1 MSTTSTFTAR
11 SASTS
16 RSASTARSA
25 GRLRSVL
32 WLVAAAVALVACGI
46 STDDAPRNIPAADQ
60 EQLGVSADRSA
71 GAATGT
77 ARVYLLAPEAS
88 GQTQVLQAVARDVDE
103 TADALLTE
111 LFAGPNAGEIGRQ
124 FRTALPDDMQL
135 LTTARRGSVLRV
147 DVSGELAELS
157 GQVLVAAV
165 AQIVFTASELDGV
178 QSVQILV
185 DGATQQWPT
194 GNGELQSAP
203 LTVYDFP
210 GLVQSS
216 QPAYPA
222 IPTPTQI

>member
-1 MSTTSTFTAR
+1 MSRRLALAAR
-11 SASTS
+11 RAPV
-16 RSASTARSA
+16 ARWMVS
-25 GRLRSVL
+25 L
-32 WLVAAAVALVACGI
+32 LVAAVALAGCGI

-60 EQLGVSADRSA
+60 EELGISADRSA

-111 LFAGPNAGEIGRQ
+111 LLAGPNAGETDRQ
-124 FRTALPDDMQL
+124 FRTALPDDMRL

-194 GNGELQSAP
+194 GSGELQSAP

-222 IPTPTQI
+222 IPSPSQP

>member
-1 MSTTSTFTAR
+1 MSAR
-11 SASTS
+11 THPG
-16 RSASTARSA
+16 RCWARCQ
-25 GRLRSVL
+25 RPLV
-32 WLVAAAVALVACGI
+32 WLVAAAMSAMVLAACGI
-46 STDDAPRNIPAADQ
+46 STDDTPRDIPAVDQ
-60 EQLGVSADRSA
+60 EQLGISADRSA

-111 LFAGPNAGEIGRQ
+111 LLAGPNAGEVGRQ

-135 LTTARRGSVLRV
+135 LSTARRGSVLRV

-222 IPTPTQI
+222 IPTPTQP